1 MHKIIFIC
9 QIVLRTGSAH
19 ISLFIDINSKVFG
32 NNGPD
37 AQIKFSFLVQEWLF
51 NVLLNDPKGFFLLFF
66 ENELNYVPK
75 LFEYLDATSLVQC
88 SRLNNPHILLAMLVR
103 NSFVPTSSVVD
114 FSEPMHKFIDF
125 PIIWSPWNYESSG
138 CRIKEIIFTSLCFII
153 WAVECLERFN
163 QLSFCANTSD
173 NFKVVKHKRWILLTD
188 TLINFI
194 VAAKA

>member
-1 MHKIIFIC
+1 MFFKIQSILTEFLVNVFLKLGITKGITFLKRAVSIIFNLEALVSQMHKIIFIC

-125 PIIWSPWNYESSG
+125 PII
-138 CRIKEIIFTSLCFII
+138 
-153 WAVECLERFN
+153 
-163 QLSFCANTSD
+163 
-173 NFKVVKHKRWILLTD
+173 
-188 TLINFI
+188 
-194 VAAKA
+194 